1 MSSHRRAFAFA
12 AVFACVAVALVGCTD
27 RTREAAND
35 RIRLVIAEQ
44 VARDAECVKRLL
56 TDPSPADVAFDCNE
70 KRAMQLERYT
80 GLITM
85 VPEPKPGEIPPF
97 PAVPVEITA
106 APKDGDGR
114 RLFFTQKCSVCHSL
128 DGTALVGQS
137 MKGLYGSTITHT
149 DGSTAVVDD
158 AYLREAILQP
168 GTRVTR
174 GFVPTMPV
182 YEGKLNVA
190 TVDVIIAFIKTL

>member
-1 MSSHRRAFAFA
+1 MSSNRRAFAFA
-12 AVFACVAVALVGCTD
+12 AVAFAGLASCTD
-27 RTREAAND
+27 RTREAAHD

-44 VARDAECVKRLL
+44 VARDAECVRRLQ

-80 GLITM
+80 GLVTM
-85 VPEPKPGEIPPF
+85 IREPKPGEIPPF
-97 PAVPVEITA
+97 PSVPAEITA

-149 DGSTAVVDD
+149 DGSTALVDD

-182 YEGKLNVA
+182 YEGKLNTA
-190 TVDVIIAFIKTL
+190 TVDVIIGFIKGL